1 MAVLTLERGAVVT
14 CATILLVQPIRAFFC
29 IELDAATRRAIG
41 AIAERLRGQV
51 KMRASWV
58 KDINYHVTVRF
69 LGDIDAMS
77 TLELESAARSVCT
90 RLRPFSMNLR
100 ELGAFPS
107 MDRARVLW
115 IGDEEAPAFRGLS
128 SSLDGALRPLGFA
141 RERKDALAH
150 VTLARIKARPDPRLG
165 VLLGAAQPDEPF
177 RVPVDRLTLMQ
188 SELAPDG
195 AVYTPLFTT
204 RLGGASSD
212 GD

>member
-1 MAVLTLERGAVVT
+1 VT

-29 IELDAATRRAIG
+29 IELDAGTRRAIG
-41 AIAERLRGQV
+41 AIAERLREQV
-51 KMRASWV
+51 NTRASWV
-58 KDINYHVTVRF
+58 KDANYHVTVRF

-77 TLELESAARSVCT
+77 TLELESAAQSVCA
-90 RLRPFSMNLR
+90 RLRPFSMDLG

-128 SSLDGALRPLGFA
+128 SSLDVALRPIGFP

-165 VLLGAAQPDEPF
+165 ELLAAARPNEPF
-177 RVPVDRLTLMQ
+177 RVRVDCLTLMQ
-188 SELAPDG
+188 SKLTPGG

-204 RLGGASSD
+204 RLGGASSH